1 MLKKKEQKSTKT
13 KSKDLKPPAVTRRKR
28 LPVDVEVEVKL
39 PCDDVAC
46 LSDAGLELERVKARY
61 FEDNWVYELPDGKL
75 RKGQYLRI
83 RYVGDGNGSGRNH
96 AGLLT
101 YKGKSKRESDESK
114 RKNKGRKVREEIETP
129 VGKPSK
135 LVKIFKRLGLRRSF
149 RYQKYR
155 TIYRVQLD
163 EERSLLAMFDETP
176 IGNFLELE
184 GDAATIESVARR
196 LGYRRKDWIPLS
208 YVELQHALCVER
220 GESLRDMV
228 FDEKPA
234 APRKPAKKK

>member
-1 MLKKKEQKSTKT
+1 VLKKKDQ
-13 KSKDLKPPAVTRRKR
+13 KPPRTKRKVEKSPAVARRSR

-39 PCDDVAC
+39 PCDDLSC
-46 LSDAGLELERVKARY
+46 LADAGLELEQVKARY

-75 RKGQYLRI
+75 RKGQYLRV
-83 RYVGDGNGSGRNH
+83 RYSGDGNGSGRRH
-96 AGLLT
+96 EGVLT
-101 YKGKSKRESDESK
+101 YKGKSKRESAESK
-114 RKNKGRKVREEIETP
+114 RKNKGRKVREEIETS

-155 TIYRVQLD
+155 TIYRVRLD
-163 EERSLLAMFDETP
+163 DERELLAMFDETP

-184 GDAATIESVARR
+184 GDGATIESVARR
-196 LGYRRKDWIPLS
+196 LGYRRKDWIPES
-208 YVELQHALCVER
+208 YVELQHALCAKR
-220 GESLRDMV
+220 GESFRDMV
-228 FDEKPA
+228 FEKKPS